1 MARMIPPL
9 YDRDLTSP
17 GEAWV
22 FETLCSDTV
31 TSDWVVLHSLSLARH
46 VERLEG
52 EIDFVVIIPGS
63 GIICLEVKGVRTIR
77 RREDG
82 VWEIGAQPLIDPR
95 GPFKQASEGMHS
107 LRNYVLKRQP
117 PLAGIPFM
125 SAVVFPYLTFSE
137 ESVEWRAGQVIDH
150 QRIRGLSLGSA
161 VLASVKSELA
171 HFRESSSSMWLA
183 DNDGYPT
190 AVQVDL
196 LVSVL
201 RPRFEKME
209 SPRARRGRREKEL
222 LELTGEQYRALDQMQ
237 ENRAVL
243 FQGPAGTGKTY
254 LAMEAARREA
264 ALDRSVLFL
273 CFNKLLAVQ
282 LSSDLGVDVTPDKWI
297 ASLRGDRSERS
308 VTIGTLHRLLVG
320 LAGNPPTEAQARDS
334 RYWSKDLPDA
344 ALETLLDGAPPAD
357 DFDVL
362 IVDEAQ
368 DIVEPAYLDVLDLC
382 LKGGL
387 RDGRSLWFGDFEK
400 QLIYAGSGGRYAL
413 DQRCAHL
420 ARCSL
425 RTNCRNVPSIA
436 KFAHLLGGLDP
447 DYAKV
452 LRPDPGG
459 RPALSFY
466 STPPEQKVQLSG
478 ALQSLLG
485 EDIKPSEI
493 VLLSP
498 SANSKAASSLSSGQT
513 GLSPLNNPRGGTVR
527 WGTVHS
533 FKGLEAPAVILTDI
547 ESLDAERLQDL
558 FYVGITRALDHL
570 RIVAHTQVQRWIR
583 QVLER

>member
-1 MARMIPPL
+1 
-9 YDRDLTSP
+9 
-17 GEAWV
+17 
-22 FETLCSDTV
+22 
-31 TSDWVVLHSLSLARH
+31 
-46 VERLEG
+46 
-52 EIDFVVIIPGS
+52 
-63 GIICLEVKGVRTIR
+63 
-77 RREDG
+77 
-82 VWEIGAQPLIDPR
+82 
-95 GPFKQASEGMHS
+95 
-107 LRNYVLKRQP
+107 
-117 PLAGIPFM
+117 
-125 SAVVFPYLTFSE
+125 
-137 ESVEWRAGQVIDH
+137 
-150 QRIRGLSLGSA
+150 
-161 VLASVKSELA
+161 
-171 HFRESSSSMWLA
+171 
-183 DNDGYPT
+183 
-190 AVQVDL
+190 
-196 LVSVL
+196 
-201 RPRFEKME
+201 
-209 SPRARRGRREKEL
+209 
-222 LELTGEQYRALDQMQ
+222 
-237 ENRAVL
+237 
-243 FQGPAGTGKTY
+243 
-254 LAMEAARREA
+254 MEAARREA

-282 LSSDLGVDVTPDKWI
+282 LSSDLGGDVTPDKWI

-498 SANSKAASSLSSGQT
+498 SDQ
-513 GLSPLNNPRGGTVR
+513 
-527 WGTVHS
+527 
-533 FKGLEAPAVILTDI
+533 
-547 ESLDAERLQDL
+547 
-558 FYVGITRALDHL
+558 
-570 RIVAHTQVQRWIR
+570 
-583 QVLER
+583 